1 MSSQANIYIDQ
12 GTDFRLTIELFD
24 EDDLDLPI
32 NAYTFFSDIR
42 KIYSTKKA
50 AEFEI
55 QKNEND
61 ITLVLDSDT
70 TIQLT
75 PGKYQYDVLMRK
87 PTGEISK
94 IVNGLAIVISTI
106 TEV

>member
-42 KIYSTKKA
+42 KIYSNKKDVVGVH
-50 AEFEI
+50 I
-55 QKNEND
+55 
-61 ITLVLDSDT
+61 
-70 TIQLT
+70 
-75 PGKYQYDVLMRK
+75 KYRK
-87 PTGEISK
+87 PLNNYIVIKNDFKKKTFNQISK
-94 IVNGLAIVISTI
+94 KILQNKIINQYLKSL
-106 TEV
+106 